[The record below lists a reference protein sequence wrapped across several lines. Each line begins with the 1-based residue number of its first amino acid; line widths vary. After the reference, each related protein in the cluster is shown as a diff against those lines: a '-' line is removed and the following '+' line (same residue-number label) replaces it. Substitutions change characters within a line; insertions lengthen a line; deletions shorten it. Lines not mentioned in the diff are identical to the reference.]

1 MNNRANYAIIIPT
14 GLMLFSFFFGAG
26 NLIFPPT
33 LGQQSGSNF
42 IAATLGFCSTG
53 VGLPLLG
60 ILAVAL
66 TGSDNP
72 DTVSQPVSKK
82 FARFITILSA
92 LTIGP
97 FFAIPRTA
105 ATSYDMGIAALLP
118 EGIGAVGL
126 LGYSV
131 FFFAL
136 TYILALNRSKLVDNI
151 GKVITP
157 MLLISFVLLVG
168 CVIFKPMGAMQP
180 AVGDYVNYPFL
191 KGFQEGYNTMDLL
204 CSLIFGA
211 AIAQAIKDQGI
222 TETKD
227 FFKVFVL
234 SGLVAGACLGLIYA
248 ALTYTGASSVAVLGH
263 VESGGKLLNLI
274 AVHYMGAIGKIV
286 LAILIFS
293 ACITTSIGL
302 NVAIAEYFSSIS
314 EKISYKA
321 AVTAMCLFSLCVAN
335 FGLTAIIKLSIPVI
349 YFLYPI
355 LIALVLLNV
364 GRALVKNDS
373 RVFKWCVGLTTV
385 FALLDGIKAAGLMS
399 ATADSFLAAY
409 IPMYTIGFGWLC
421 PCLLGLVIGFA
432 VKKA

>member
-1 MNNRANYAIIIPT
+1 MNYSIVIPI

-33 LGQQSGSNF
+33 LGQQAGSNF
-42 IAATLGFCSTG
+42 VAATLGFCTTG

-72 DTVSQPVSKK
+72 DVVSEPVSKG
-82 FARFITILSA
+82 FARFITVLSA

-105 ATSYDMGIAALLP
+105 ATSYDMGIAPLMP
-118 EGIGAVGL
+118 DGVGAGGL

-136 TYILALNRSKLVDNI
+136 TYILALNRSKLIDNI

-157 MLLISFVLLVG
+157 MLLLSFVVLIG
-168 CVIFKPMGAMQP
+168 CVFFKPMGEVKA
-180 AVGDYVNYPFL
+180 ALGDYVHYPFL

-204 CSLIFGA
+204 CSVIFGSA
-211 AIAQAIKDQGI
+211 VAKAIEDQGI
-222 TETKD
+222 KDTKE
-227 FFKVFVL
+227 FFKIFVL
-234 SGLVAGACLGLIYA
+234 SGLVAGGCLGFIYA
-248 ALTYTGASSVAVLGH
+248 ALTYTGAVSVEVMGH
-263 VESGGKLLNLI
+263 MNSGGLLLNTI
-274 AVHYMGAIGKIV
+274 AVYYLGQSGKVIM
-286 LAILIFS
+286 AILIFS
-293 ACITTSIGL
+293 ACITTSVGL
-302 NVAIAEYFSSIS
+302 NVAIGEYFSSIS

-335 FGLTAIIKLSIPVI
+335 FGLASIIQLSIPVI
-349 YFLYPI
+349 YFIYPI

-364 GRALVKNDS
+364 S
-373 RVFKWCVGLTTV
+373 RSILKQDPMVFKCCVGLTTV
-385 FALLDGIKAAGLMS
+385 FALLDGIKAAGFMTPGMDAL
-399 ATADSFLAAY
+399 LAAHL
-409 IPMYTIGFGWLC
+409 PMYTLGFGWLC
-421 PCLLGLVIGFA
+421 PSLVGLAIGC
-432 VKKA
+432 VLKKK

>member
-1 MNNRANYAIIIPT
+1 MNYSIVIPI

-33 LGQQSGSNF
+33 LGQQAGSNF
-42 IAATLGFCSTG
+42 FAATLGFCTTG

-82 FARFITILSA
+82 FARFITVLSA

-97 FFAIPRTA
+97 LFAIPRTA
-105 ATSYDMGIAALLP
+105 ATSYDMGIAPLLP
-118 EGIGAVGL
+118 AGIGAMGL

-157 MLLISFVLLVG
+157 MLLISFLLLVG
-168 CVIFKPMGAMQP
+168 CVIFKPMGEITP
-180 AVGDYVNYPFL
+180 AVGEYVNYPFL

-204 CSLIFGA
+204 CSLIFGG
-211 AIAQAIKDQGI
+211 AIAQAIKEQGI
-222 TETKD
+222 TDAKA
-227 FFKVFVL
+227 FFKVFIL
-234 SGLVAGACLGLIYA
+234 SGLVAGACLALIYA
-248 ALTYTGASSVAVLGH
+248 ALTYTGAISVGALGM

-274 AVHYMGAIGKIV
+274 AVHYMGETGKVV
-286 LAILIFS
+286 LAVLIFS

-302 NVAIAEYFSSIS
+302 NVSIAEYFSSIYD
-314 EKISYKA
+314 KISYKV
-321 AVTAMCLFSLCVAN
+321 AVTGMCLFSLCVAN

-364 GRALVKNDS
+364 ARAVVKNDS
-373 RVFKWCVGLTTV
+373 RIFKWCIGLTTL
-385 FALLDGIKAAGLMS
+385 FALLDGIKAAGMMS
-399 ATADSFLAAY
+399 AGMDGFLSTH
-409 IPMYTIGFGWLC
+409 IPMYAIGFGWLC
-421 PCLLGLVIGFA
+421 PCLLGLAIGFV
-432 VKKA
+432 VKKT